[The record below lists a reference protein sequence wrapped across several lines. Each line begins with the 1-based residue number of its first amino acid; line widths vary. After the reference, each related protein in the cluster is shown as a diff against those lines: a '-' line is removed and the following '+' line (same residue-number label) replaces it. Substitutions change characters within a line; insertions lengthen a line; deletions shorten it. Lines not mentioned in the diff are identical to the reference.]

1 MSAPMLRLPTG
12 RGLAALLIAL
22 VVAVAAAIAALAMA
36 SGGDSDALVV
46 YNGRSHYGG
55 EEAFKRFTEQTGIEV
70 ELFGGD
76 APELYERL
84 RNEGTDTP
92 ADVLVTVDGANL
104 AQAKEAG
111 LLSPMTSTVIED
123 RVPADLRDP
132 DGEWTGISTRVRTLM
147 RSTERVG
154 ANQIADYADLGDPK
168 WRGRVCLRTSNNIYN
183 QSLVADMLV
192 KRGDEAT
199 GRMLRSWMAND
210 PIILGSDVDVLEAIA
225 AGRCDVGLTNHYY
238 LARQLA
244 EAPQFPVAPVWADQD
259 AAGAHANLSGAG
271 VVAASDRK
279 VDAQRLVEFLTNP
292 ASQRDIAANGEFP
305 VNERVPPAG
314 HVREWTGFKTDAMK
328 VQAAGHRQK
337 DAVQL
342 MARVGWQ

>member
-1 MSAPMLRLPTG
+1 MLRLPTG

-22 VVAVAAAIAALAMA
+22 VVGVAAAIAALATA

-55 EEAFKRFTEQTGIEV
+55 EEAFKRFEQATGIDV

-84 RNEGTDTP
+84 RNEGGDTP

-104 AQAKEAG
+104 AQAKAAG
-111 LLSPMTSTVIED
+111 LLAPMRSRAIE
-123 RVPADLRDP
+123 RAVPAALRDP
-132 DGEWTGISTRVRTLM
+132 EGRWTGISTRVRTLM
-147 RSTERVG
+147 RSIERVQDG
-154 ANQIADYADLGDPK
+154 EISSYADLGDPK

-199 GRMLRSWMAND
+199 ERLLRSWMAND
-210 PIILGSDVDVLEAIA
+210 PRVLGSDVDVLEAIA
-225 AGRCDVGLTNHYY
+225 AGQCDVGLTNHYY
-238 LARQLA
+238 LARTL
-244 EAPQFPVAPVWADQD
+244 EEDPVFPVAPVWADQD
-259 AAGAHANLSGAG
+259 GAGAHANLSGAG

-279 VDAQRLVEFLTNP
+279 ADAQKLVEFLTTP
-292 ASQRDIAANGEFP
+292 QSQGDIAANGEFP
-305 VNERVPPAG
+305 VNEDVPPAD
-314 HVREWTGFKTDAMK
+314 HVREWTGFETDPMD
-328 VQAAGHRQK
+328 VQAAGERQK